1 MFSDEHFGDQLPHMA
16 SKDASSYLKGKWG
29 VELAELDFKRKTEV
43 ETIKAFISRLT
54 ENYRPA
60 FGREE
65 IEVAR
70 TCVFIGTT
78 NSDNY
83 LSDETGNRRFLPIK
97 TTSIDIGNLG
107 GHRDRLWAAAA
118 HAYDKGEQ
126 YWLTS
131 EVVDLARDQ
140 AKQRLEQDA
149 WVERIEQ
156 NMVTVTE
163 ASIRDAFQKCFP
175 DLAEQNI
182 STSDM
187 RRMSKCLSLA
197 GWLRSGKFNSG
208 SRRNQ
213 VRFINPSPVLEQSE
227 TNYEF

>member
-1 MFSDEHFGDQLPHMA
+1 MVIKKCLGTVGLEHFMTA
-16 SKDASSYLKGKWG
+16 ATMELKLL
-29 VELAELDFKRKTEV
+29 EHARRQCTAIFDIIL
-43 ETIKAFISRLT
+43 FI
-54 ENYRPA
+54 
-60 FGREE
+60 
-65 IEVAR
+65 
-70 TCVFIGTT
+70 
-78 NSDNY
+78 
-83 LSDETGNRRFLPIK
+83 FLYI
-97 TTSIDIGNLG
+97 
-107 GHRDRLWAAAA
+107 
-118 HAYDKGEQ
+118 
-126 YWLTS
+126 
-131 EVVDLARDQ
+131 ARDQ